1 MRARLSRAFRKYF
14 LEFLMNKNFKVV
26 FSKARN
32 ALMVVNEA
40 TASVQHKGA
49 KTVIAAAVASLVA
62 GAALAESAYKDPAT
76 SATEF
81 KTTTEQSKVVAN
93 NKFVGTDGQTMP
105 WLQNGTLA
113 ADQNLWVLPVDK
125 ANTRLTGLYANGMDK
140 TATNAGTI
148 YVQANGTNTKAYQNR
163 AMMADNGGE
172 AVNNGTIV
180 AKSGYG
186 MTIGSTGTGST
197 ITNNKSIIVE
207 DMGVGMEL
215 GAAKMAAGVNNG
227 TITVGKAS
235 PSIKDAYTIGVLV
248 KGSGAEKDQNN
259 GIDIP
264 STFTNYG
271 TIDAAEGKAAISIE
285 GQDGSKGQAD
295 TNVKV
300 VLAEGSVT
308 KGDINVQETVD
319 KDTHY
324 GVTAAIDVDA
334 GATVEGDIK
343 IEKVTGSEKVAV
355 KIAGMNG
362 VGTVH
367 GALIAEGGET
377 ELSGELAFEQV
388 NVAGGKVTL
397 GTKLGG
403 EASLTFVDPKAKA
416 NEPQIS
422 VTGNGEFVIDQ
433 YGTVTA
439 DTAKVDGGK
448 FENKGVLTVT
458 DLTVASATGGS
469 PFVTSG
475 TSNITNLT
483 VTGKTQDQVAVE
495 VKGGVTTVSG
505 KVSTE
510 TNSVSAV
517 KVSDGTLSLTETT
530 DLSAAKDGAINL
542 AGGTLSTDSSLFLN
556 DKGKYAANSKV
567 TATSEKASTIS
578 FTDDQMTLKDLQD
591 LHKVISDDVGFEV
604 LSTDVT
610 KADGTALTAMPVA
623 DWKKIGGATL
633 ATVTAQ
639 VAGNDAIQLDEK
651 FGAKNIELTGAAT
664 GNDRL
669 SFTAAKEYTL
679 VGGQQGT
686 KLITSSNAKPIELAD
701 VFVTGDSTLNLGAKN
716 NTSFTYGEI
725 DTLVSVGAN
734 SKLNVRNGD
743 FTLAKGLYVKDGSS
757 QNDEGS
763 AEIAEGAVLRL
774 ADRIGTD
781 GKMVADGE
789 SLRNEGK
796 VTVAGSLYA
805 ETIDQLGTLNVT
817 GYLSAKNFTADS
829 KKTGTTVTG
838 GEVVLSG
845 EKRTGANETGWN
857 FTTGNITLD
866 KATVTEAHGDALVEE
881 KGSLVVLGSGV
892 SAAEAYQQAHH
903 LDNTVWVGQESYVD
917 GFSFGTDADA
927 DAAKGTWNGIYTSGE
942 KTVAFDLAALAAS
955 GYKAGADAEKT
966 TQILTVTG
974 TTPPVDKIYIAGLR
988 NVQHSMLFKNA
999 DGVYQMKLGEV
1010 SLVEGGNGVAPGRV
1024 DFGTS
1029 LYDANNAFENGI
1041 LSFKVDETEL
1051 SEVADMGFNTFGYV
1065 DSSLRNVQFGQ
1076 NQLADQ
1082 LIFNWDRIGDD
1093 YDRGFYAQA
1102 KAAGLLK
1109 DDVTLQQF
1117 LGVYDDSQ
1125 DYVNVVADGKDAAYW
1140 AAMNAYDKSFVAN
1153 IVEAEHAQSNMAV
1166 YGGAFSTSFDIN
1178 DQIRSTIDRR
1188 SSLANLNV
1196 ARNASGITPWV
1207 DVMGTFNSA
1216 DGLYGSSGYEADIY
1230 GATLGADYT
1239 ASCGAILGAAISIG
1253 QADGNS
1259 VDAATQ
1265 VDNDADF
1272 WGVSFY
1278 GSHRIGNVNGKFDIG
1293 YVSTSNDLSSSSA
1306 YFGTVKESLDADI
1319 FTVGVGAEYLA
1330 TVGSL
1335 NVVPHAGI
1343 RWSSLDMDDSKY
1355 GADYDKMNLFQMPI
1369 GVAFSGTF
1377 DMTGWKVAPML
1388 DISVVPTFGD
1398 KDAVASYTG
1407 GIKDTVRVVDSN
1419 PVQMTLGVNAQVDAW
1434 TLGVNYGLSAG
1445 SDERLNNAFN
1455 FHARYTF

>member
-76 SATEF
+76 GATEF
-81 KTTTEQSKVVAN
+81 KAATTQDKVVAN
-93 NKFVGTDGQTMP
+93 NKFVGTDGQTMS
-105 WLQNGTLA
+105 WLQNGSLA
-113 ADQNLWVLPVDK
+113 ADQNLWVVPVDTK
-125 ANTRLTGLYANGMDK
+125 DTRLTGLYAYGEDK

-148 YVQANGTNTKAYQNR
+148 YVQANGTNTKAYENR

-180 AKSGYG
+180 AKNGYG

-197 ITNNKSIIVE
+197 ITNNKNIIVE
-207 DMGVGMEL
+207 DWGVGMEL

-227 TITVGKAS
+227 TITVGEAS
-235 PSIKDAYTIGVLV
+235 KDNYTIGVLV
-248 KGSGAEKDQNN
+248 KGSGADN
-259 GIDIP
+259 GKP

-271 TIDAAEGKAAISIE
+271 TIDAAEGTAAISIE
-285 GQDGSKGQAD
+285 GQDGSSTQAD
-295 TNVKV
+295 TDVKV

-308 KGDINVQETVD
+308 KGDINVKETVE
-319 KDTHY
+319 KSTHY
-324 GVTAAIDVDA
+324 GVTAAIDIDA
-334 GATVEGDIK
+334 GATVEGDINVDSSNTDNN
-343 IEKVTGSEKVAV
+343 VTLA
-355 KIAGMNG
+355 IASTNG
-362 VGTVH
+362 VGIVH
-367 GALIAEGGET
+367 GALNAKGKT
-377 ELSGELAFEQV
+377 TTNLSGDLAFEQV
-388 NVAGGKVTL
+388 NVAGGEVTL
-397 GTKLGG
+397 DEGT
-403 EASLTFVDPKAKA
+403 LTFVDPKAKA
-416 NEPQIS
+416 DEPQIE
-422 VTGNGEFVIDQ
+422 VTSGSLTIGE

-439 DTAKVDGGK
+439 DTAKVDGGT
-448 FENKGVLTVT
+448 FTNNGVLTVT
-458 DLTVASATGGS
+458 DLTVASAFNDPVVSTG
-469 PFVTSG
+469 T
-475 TSNITNLT
+475 TNITNLT
-483 VTGKTQDQVAVE
+483 VTGTMSGVAVQD
-495 VKGGVTTVSG
+495 GVTTISG
-505 KVSTE
+505 KVTTS
-510 TNSVSAV
+510 SANTHAVNV
-517 KVSDGTLSLTETT
+517 KDGTLSLTETT
-530 DLSAAKDGAINL
+530 DLTGAKTGAINL
-542 AGGTLSTDSSLFLN
+542 QGGTLSTDSSLFLGT
-556 DKGKYAANSKV
+556 DGKYAANDKIVS
-567 TATSEKASTIS
+567 TGGSEASTIS

-591 LHKVISDDVGFEV
+591 LYSALGSSLNAGFEV
-604 LSTDVT
+604 LSADVT
-610 KADGTALTAMPVA
+610 NADGTALTAMPVA
-623 DWKKIGGATL
+623 DWTKIGGATL
-633 ATVTAQ
+633 APVTAQ
-639 VAGNDAIQLDEK
+639 VTGNGDIKLTQK
-651 FGAKNIELTGAAT
+651 FGSKNIELTGEAST
-664 GNDRL
+664 KDRL
-669 SFTAAKEYTL
+669 YFDAAQEYTL

-686 KLITSSNAKPIELAD
+686 KLITSSNAKPIELTD
-701 VFVTGDSTLNLGAKN
+701 VFVTGGSTLNLGAKN

-725 DTLVSVGAN
+725 DTKVTVGSN
-734 SKLNVRNGD
+734 SKLNVSNGD
-743 FTLAKGLYVKDGSS
+743 FTLAKGLEVKTKGD
-757 QNDEGS
+757 S
-763 AEIAEGAVLRL
+763 AAIAEGAVLRL
-774 ADRIGTD
+774 ADRVDTD
-781 GKMVADGE
+781 GKMVTGGE
-789 SLRNEGK
+789 SLINEGT
-796 VTVAGSLYA
+796 VTVDGSLYA
-805 ETIDQLGTLNVT
+805 DTIDQQGTLTVS
-817 GYLSAKNFTADS
+817 GYLSAKNFSAASDD
-829 KKTGTTVTG
+829 KTEVTG

-845 EKRTGANETGWN
+845 EKRTGTNETGWN
-857 FTTGNITLD
+857 FTTGNITID
-866 KATVTEAHGDALVEE
+866 KATVVATHGDTQPEE
-881 KGSLVVLGSGV
+881 KGSLVVLGNGV
-892 SAAEAYQQAHH
+892 AAAEAYQQAHH

-917 GFSFGTDADA
+917 GFSFGTF
-927 DAAKGTWNGIYTSGE
+927 AANGTWNGIYTSGE

-955 GYKAGADAEKT
+955 GYKAGADADKT
-966 TQILTVTG
+966 TQILTVKG
-974 TTPPVDKIYIAGLR
+974 TTPVVDKIYIAGLR

-999 DGVYQMKLGEV
+999 DGVYQMKLGDVELAKAQVQGQSYEV
-1010 SLVEGGNGVAPGRV
+1010 VGRV
-1024 DFGTS
+1024 DLGTS
-1029 LYDANNAFENGI
+1029 LYDTDNAFENGI

-1196 ARNASGITPWV
+1196 ARNATGITPWV
-1207 DVMGTFNSA
+1207 DVMGTWNTA

-1253 QADGNS
+1253 QADANS
-1259 VDAATQ
+1259 VDASTK
-1265 VDNDADF
+1265 VDNDVDF

-1293 YVSTSNDLSSSSA
+1293 YVSTSNDLSSHSMLGR
-1306 YFGTVKESLDADI
+1306 FDESLDADI

-1455 FHARYTF
+1455 FNARYTF

>member
-76 SATEF
+76 GATEF
-81 KTTTEQSKVVAN
+81 KAATTQDKVVAN
-93 NKFVGTDGQTMP
+93 NKFVGTDGQTMS
-105 WLQNGTLA
+105 WLQNGSLA
-113 ADQNLWVLPVDK
+113 ADQNLWVVPVDTK
-125 ANTRLTGLYANGMDK
+125 DTRLTGLYAYGEDK

-186 MTIGSTGTGST
+186 MTIGSTGTGSK

-207 DMGVGMEL
+207 DWGVGMEL
-215 GAAKMAAGVNNG
+215 GAGKMAAGVNNG

-235 PSIKDAYTIGVLV
+235 TGNYTIGVLV
-248 KGSGAEKDQNN
+248 KGSGADN
-259 GIDIP
+259 GKP

-271 TIDAAEGKAAISIE
+271 TIDAAEGTAAISIE
-285 GQDGSKGQAD
+285 GRDSTGQVE

-334 GATVEGDIK
+334 GATVEGDINVDSSNTANN
-343 IEKVTGSEKVAV
+343 VTLA
-355 KIAGMNG
+355 IASTNG

-367 GALIAEGGET
+367 GALNAKGKT
-377 ELSGELAFEQV
+377 TTNLSGELAFEQV
-388 NVAGGKVTL
+388 NVAGGEVTL
-397 GTKLGG
+397 DEGT
-403 EASLTFVDPKAKA
+403 LTFVEPKAKA
-416 NEPQIS
+416 DEPQIE
-422 VTGNGEFVIDQ
+422 VTSGKLTIGE

-448 FENKGVLTVT
+448 FENQGVLTVT
-458 DLTVASATGGS
+458 DLTIASATGGS

-483 VTGKTQDQVAVE
+483 VTGKTKDQVAVE
-495 VKGGVTTVSG
+495 VNGGVTTVSG

-510 TNSVSAV
+510 TDSVSAV

-530 DLSAAKDGAINL
+530 DLSAAKNGAINL

-556 DKGKYAANSKV
+556 DKGEYAANSKV
-567 TATSEKASTIS
+567 TGTSEKASTIS
-578 FTDDQMTLKDLQD
+578 FTDDQMSIKDLQD
-591 LHKVISDDVGFEV
+591 LYTAIGTSLNAGFEV
-604 LSTDVT
+604 LSVDVT
-610 KADGTALTAMPVA
+610 NADGTALTAMPVA
-623 DWKKIGGATL
+623 DWTKIGGATL
-633 ATVTAQ
+633 ASVTAQ
-639 VAGNDAIQLDEK
+639 VTGNGDIKLTQK
-651 FGAKNIELTGAAT
+651 FGSKNIELTGEAST
-664 GNDRL
+664 KDRL
-669 SFTAAKEYTL
+669 YFDAAQEYTL

-701 VFVTGDSTLNLGAKN
+701 VFVTGGSTLNLGAKN

-725 DTLVSVGAN
+725 DTKVTVGSN

-743 FTLAKGLYVKDGSS
+743 FTLAKGLEVKT
-757 QNDEGS
+757 EGDS
-763 AEIAEGAVLRL
+763 AAIAEGAVLRL

-829 KKTGTTVTG
+829 KTDTTVTG

-845 EKRTGANETGWN
+845 EKRTGTNETGWN
-857 FTTGNITLD
+857 FTTGNIKLE
-866 KATVTEAHGDALVEE
+866 KATVVATHGDTQAEE
-881 KGSLVVLGSGV
+881 KGSLVVLGSGAA
-892 SAAEAYQQAHH
+892 AAEAYQQAHH

-917 GFSFGTDADA
+917 GFSFGTDVAN
-927 DAAKGTWNGIYTSGE
+927 GTWNGIYTNGE

-955 GYKAGADAEKT
+955 GYKAGADADKT

-974 TTPPVDKIYIAGLR
+974 TAPVVDKIYIAGLR

-1010 SLVEGGNGVAPGRV
+1010 SLVEGGTGVAPGRV
-1024 DFGTS
+1024 DLGTS
-1029 LYDANNAFENGI
+1029 LYDTDNAFENGI

-1051 SEVADMGFNTFGYV
+1051 SDVADMGFNTFGYV

-1093 YDRGFYAQA
+1093 YERGFYAQA

-1117 LGVYDDSQ
+1117 IDVYDDSQ
-1125 DYVNVVADGKDAAYW
+1125 DYVNIVADGKDAAYW

-1178 DQIRSTIDRR
+1178 DQIRNTIDRR

-1196 ARNASGITPWV
+1196 ARNATGITPWV
-1207 DVMGTFNSA
+1207 DVMGTWNTA

-1272 WGVSFY
+1272 WGVSIY

-1293 YVSTSNDLSSSSA
+1293 YVSTSNDLSAHSA
-1306 YFGTVKESLDADI
+1306 YFGRTSESLDADI

-1355 GADYDKMNLFQMPI
+1355 GADYDKMNLFQMCFLRRRHP
-1369 GVAFSGTF
+1369 GNGSRGRLQPGPDDLGRQCSG
-1377 DMTGWKVAPML
+1377 
-1388 DISVVPTFGD
+1388 
-1398 KDAVASYTG
+1398 
-1407 GIKDTVRVVDSN
+1407 
-1419 PVQMTLGVNAQVDAW
+1419 
-1434 TLGVNYGLSAG
+1434 
-1445 SDERLNNAFN
+1445 
-1455 FHARYTF
+1455 

>member
-1 MRARLSRAFRKYF
+1 MPATPTRAVRNKF
-14 LEFLMNKNFKVV
+14 LLFLMNKNFKVV

-62 GAALAESAYKDPAT
+62 GAALAESAYKDPVT
-76 SATEF
+76 GATEF
-81 KTTTEQSKVVAN
+81 TAATTQDKVVAN
-93 NKFVGTDGQTMP
+93 NKFVGTGGQTMS
-105 WLQNGTLA
+105 WLQNGSLA
-113 ADQNLWVLPVDK
+113 ADQNLWVVPVDTK
-125 ANTRLTGLYANGMDK
+125 DTRLTGLYAYGEDK

-207 DMGVGMEL
+207 DWGVGMEL
-215 GAAKMAAGVNNG
+215 GAGKMAAGVNNG

-248 KGSGAEKDQNN
+248 KGSGADN
-259 GIDIP
+259 GKP

-271 TIDAAEGKAAISIE
+271 TIDAAEGTAAISIE
-285 GQDGSKGQAD
+285 GQDSTGQVE

-308 KGDINVQETVD
+308 KGDINVKETVD

-324 GVTAAIDVDA
+324 RVTAAIDIDA
-334 GATVEGDIK
+334 GATVEGDINVNSADADK
-343 IEKVTGSEKVAV
+343 NNVMLD
-355 KIAGMNG
+355 IAGTNG

-367 GALIAEGGET
+367 GALNAKGKT
-377 ELSGELAFEQV
+377 TTNLSGDLAFEQV
-388 NVAGGKVTL
+388 NVAGGTVTL
-397 GTKLGG
+397 GKVVGG

-422 VTGNGEFVIDQ
+422 VTGNGTFVIDQ

-458 DLTVASATGGS
+458 DLTVASATDGS

-483 VTGKTQDQVAVE
+483 VTGKTANAVE
-495 VKGGVTTVSG
+495 VTGGVTTVSG

-510 TNSVSAV
+510 VGSVIAV

-530 DLSAAKDGAINL
+530 DLSAAKNGAINL

-556 DKGKYAANSKV
+556 DKGEYAVNNKV
-567 TATSEKASTIS
+567 TATSGKASTIS

-591 LHKVISDDVGFEV
+591 LHSVIGSNVGFEV
-604 LSTDVT
+604 LTADVT
-610 KADGTALTAMPVA
+610 NADGTALTAMPVA

-633 ATVTAQ
+633 APVTAQ
-639 VAGNDAIQLDEK
+639 VAGNGDIKLTEK
-651 FGAKNIELTGAAT
+651 FGPKNIELTGAAT

-669 SFTAAKEYTL
+669 SFTDAKEYTL

-686 KLITSSNAKPIELAD
+686 KLITSSNAKPIELTD
-701 VFVTGDSTLNLGAKN
+701 VFVTGGSTLNLGAKN

-734 SKLNVRNGD
+734 SMLNVRNGD
-743 FTLAKGLYVKDGSS
+743 FTLAKGLYVKKGS
-757 QNDEGS
+757 QQDENAS

-796 VTVAGSLYA
+796 VTIAGSLYA
-805 ETIDQLGTLNVT
+805 ETIDQLGTLDVT
-817 GYLSAKNFTADS
+817 GYLSAKNFTANS
-829 KKTGTTVTG
+829 TNGTTVTG

-845 EKRTGANETGWN
+845 EKRTGTNETGWN
-857 FTTGNITLD
+857 FTTGNIKLE
-866 KATVTEAHGDALVEE
+866 KATVVATHGDTQAEE

-903 LDNTVWVGQESYVD
+903 LDNTVWVGQESHVD
-917 GFSFGTDADA
+917 GFTFGTNAQ
-927 DAAKGTWNGIYTSGE
+927 GTWNGIYSGGE

-955 GYKAGADAEKT
+955 GYKAGADADKT
-966 TQILTVTG
+966 TQILTVADNTK
-974 TTPPVDKIYIAGLR
+974 PAVDKIYIAGLR

-999 DGVYQMKLGEV
+999 DGVYQMKLGDVELAKAQVQGQSYEV
-1010 SLVEGGNGVAPGRV
+1010 VGRV
-1024 DFGTS
+1024 DLGTS
-1029 LYDANNAFENGI
+1029 LYDTDNAFENGI

-1093 YDRGFYAQA
+1093 YERGFYAQA

-1117 LGVYDDSQ
+1117 LDVYDDSQ

-1153 IVEAEHAQSNMAV
+1153 IVEAEHAQSNMAA

-1196 ARNASGITPWV
+1196 ARNATGITPWV
-1207 DVMGTFNSA
+1207 DVMGTWNTA

-1253 QADGNS
+1253 QADANS
-1259 VDAATQ
+1259 VDASTK
-1265 VDNDADF
+1265 VDNDVDF

-1306 YFGTVKESLDADI
+1306 YFGRFDESLDADI

-1455 FHARYTF
+1455 FNARYTF